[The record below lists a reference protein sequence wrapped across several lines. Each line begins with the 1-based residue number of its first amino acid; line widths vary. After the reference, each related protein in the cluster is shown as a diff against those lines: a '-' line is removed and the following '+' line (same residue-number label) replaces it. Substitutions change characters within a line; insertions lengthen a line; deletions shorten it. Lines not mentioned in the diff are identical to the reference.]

1 MRTYVQLFSVV
12 ALFAAS
18 AMSLAQSS
26 DACVDALD
34 CKSSW
39 IGLSDQDKATVFAF
53 AEDYKDFIH
62 LARTELSFVE
72 QAVAFAQAN
81 GFTELTPSNKLK
93 PGSRLYEVNRDRTIS
108 LMVIGTES
116 LQSGFHIV
124 GAHIDSPRL
133 DLKGRPLYE
142 KNEFALLQT
151 NYHGGIKFHQWTNLP
166 LALVGRI
173 DKKDGSSVSVSVG
186 LNPDEPIFMIPELSP
201 HVDRSRKTKTLEEF
215 IGPEDLDPVIGHIP
229 GTKEGDKENGED
241 GAEQAGDVVD
251 QVLNF
256 LETEYGA
263 TRADLVSAELAL
275 VPAGAPR
282 DMGFDRGL
290 IAAYGQDD
298 RLASYA
304 ALRAIADIKKPEK
317 TTMAYLVDNE
327 EVGNR
332 NNTGAR
338 SDYFADLLSRM
349 LYVELGDAYR
359 EPLFRAALRQT
370 KFISIDVN
378 PGVNPMNPGAWELG
392 NAPKLGYGVNLK
404 LYGQGNTANSEFI
417 AWTRKLLDD
426 NQVPWQTVTY
436 KVGSAGGG
444 TIGGIFSSQNIEV
457 IDFGVPLLSIHT
469 PYAVSSKV
477 DVYSLYKAAKAF
489 YAYKE

>member
-1 MRTYVQLFSVV
+1 MAMKTLITFFS
-12 ALFAAS
+12 LIMLLLNS
-18 AMSLAQSS
+18 SLSISQSGDECIDNLDCQSS
-26 DACVDALD
+26 WV
-34 CKSSW
+34 
-39 IGLSDQDKATVFAF
+39 GLSDDDKETVFAF
-53 AEDYKDFIH
+53 AEDYKAFIH

-72 QAVAFAQAN
+72 QAIIFAEAN
-81 GFTELTPSNKLK
+81 GFRELTPSTRLK
-93 PGSRLYEVNRDRTIS
+93 AGAKVYEVNRDRTIS

-142 KNEFALLQT
+142 GSEFALFQT

-166 LALVGRI
+166 LALMGRI
-173 DKKDGSSVSVSVG
+173 DKKDGSTVPVSIG
-186 LNPDEPIFMIPELSP
+186 LNSDQPIFMIPELSP
-201 HVDRSRKTKTLEEF
+201 HVDRGRNSQTLGDF
-215 IGPEDLDPVIGHIP
+215 IGPEDLDPVIAHIP
-229 GTKEGDKENGED
+229 DQVEG
-241 GAEQAGDVVD
+241 GDVAD
-251 QVLNF
+251 QVLKYLAN
-256 LETEYGA
+256 EYGVS
-263 TRADLVSAELAL
+263 RADLVSAELSL

-304 ALRAIADIKKPEK
+304 ALRAIADVNNPEK

-338 SDYFADLLSRM
+338 SEYFADLLSRM
-349 LYVELGDAYR
+349 LYSELGDAYR
-359 EPLFRAALRQT
+359 EPLFRSALRQT

-378 PGVNPMNPGAWELG
+378 PGVNPANPGAWELG
-392 NAPKLGYGVNLK
+392 NAPKLGYGINLK

-444 TIGGIFSSQNIEV
+444 TIGGEFSSQNIEV

-477 DVYSLYKAAKAF
+477 DVYSLYQAAKAF
-489 YAYKE
+489 YGYSE